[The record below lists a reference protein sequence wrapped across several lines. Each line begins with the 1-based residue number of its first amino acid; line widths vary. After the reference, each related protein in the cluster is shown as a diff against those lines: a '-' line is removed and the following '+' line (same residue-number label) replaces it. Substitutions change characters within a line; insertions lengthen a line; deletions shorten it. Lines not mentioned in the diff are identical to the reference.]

1 MIESLEQLRKDADES
16 IQTAIG
22 NNGCFEAVWM
32 RKNAFIND
40 LDAIEREDYEGTTTW
55 YIEDFASHYSLG
67 PEDLTVCKPS
77 TVDDVLRDFAYC
89 CEEGATEQSIDEIIA
104 EYAAKLQIR
113 EEYMTQQTGRDVP
126 QTIEGF
132 FLHDYMRQ
140 REEIEALKSKVH
152 ELEEREAVGGYGCF
166 DTHQVAKCV
175 KVVTAGSYDYK
186 RKGIL
191 TEDEIERVL
200 ALGDD
205 EFLDWCTQ
213 DHRTDG
219 STGFFDKLRPISV
232 EEHTF
237 QYTLRFVESR
247 SDRTYVTDGTVN
259 KVLVELPEGSEVDQW
274 IDERHRDESVEL
286 AMDIA
291 RDNLRD
297 ALGRL
302 REAE

>member
-1 MIESLEQLRKDADES
+1 MTRQ
-16 IQTAIG
+16 
-22 NNGCFEAVWM
+22 
-32 RKNAFIND
+32 
-40 LDAIEREDYEGTTTW
+40 
-55 YIEDFASHYSLG
+55 
-67 PEDLTVCKPS
+67 
-77 TVDDVLRDFAYC
+77 
-89 CEEGATEQSIDEIIA
+89 
-104 EYAAKLQIR
+104 AKA
-113 EEYMTQQTGRDVP
+113 DVP

-140 REEIEALKSKVH
+140 RETI
-152 ELEEREAVGGYGCF
+152 LEQERKIDEYERREAVSGYGCF
-166 DTHQVAKCV
+166 DTHRVAKCV

-205 EFLDWCTQ
+205 EFLEWCMQ
-213 DHRTDG
+213 EHRVAG
-219 STGFFDKLRPISV
+219 STSFYDKLRPISV

-247 SDRTYVTDGTVN
+247 SDRTYVTDGNEGST
-259 KVLVELPEGSEVDQW
+259 LVELSDGPTVDAWVDGQ
-274 IDERHRDESVEL
+274 HRDGSVMF

-291 RDNLRD
+291 RENLRD

-302 REAE
+302 KEAE